1 MKYVE
6 DLRFDLLQ
14 VLWKSM
20 IYSKVYMFAIINLPS
35 HSRNNHFFFPR
46 YMAFQI
52 CEANDSLIYIYIYI
66 YSSVSKSCGNNSQS
80 TCLFRFR
87 YINYPMKWY
96 GMPYVGPNLP
106 TKTSSLIY
114 LYFGK
119 FSGEGVLFASR
130 R

>member
-1 MKYVE
+1 MGTTVLFLNMTPTSNGLVIRKKKKNEKGGYRSVFFSLKYVE

-20 IYSKVYMFAIINLPS
+20 ICSKVYMFAIINLPS

-66 YSSVSKSCGNNSQS
+66 AVFLS
-80 TCLFRFR
+80 R
-87 YINYPMKWY
+87 
-96 GMPYVGPNLP
+96 VGIIPNP
-106 TKTSSLIY
+106 PASLGLDI
-114 LYFGK
+114 LIIP
-119 FSGEGVLFASR
+119 
-130 R
+130 